1 MLNNLLNCNN
11 IHSLAK
17 NEQYNNFNLSYTAAV
32 ILAAVSAFPRLGFAG
47 HNLITSFDLPFQ

>member
-11 IHSLAK
+11 IHSLA
-17 NEQYNNFNLSYTAAV
+17 TAAV